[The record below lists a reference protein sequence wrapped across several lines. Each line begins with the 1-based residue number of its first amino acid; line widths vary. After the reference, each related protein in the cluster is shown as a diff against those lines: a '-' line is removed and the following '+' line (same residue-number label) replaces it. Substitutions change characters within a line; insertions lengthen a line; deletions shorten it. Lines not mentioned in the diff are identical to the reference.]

1 MPTFA
6 KLHCALHFI
15 FSKSFREWIY
25 KILKGAANLVD
36 GTDYNLKTISLLEN
50 PIYFYPFIPTF
61 YRRAFEIMVSGILD
75 EGGPICLNF
84 HRSVQ
89 M

>member
-15 FSKSFREWIY
+15 FSNSFREWIY

-50 PIYFYPFIPTF
+50 RIYFYPFI
-61 YRRAFEIMVSGILD
+61 GIDKLTN
-75 EGGPICLNF
+75 EGGLRYHNGWSLSTDRGLEIP
-84 HRSVQ
+84 H
-89 M
+89 